1 MKKEEKMYKPKMV
14 FSLFQFAFLIAF
26 WLLAALVLFPV
37 SFGLCQFNLTEW
49 IMNLI
54 NI

>member
-1 MKKEEKMYKPKMV
+1 MKKEKKMYKPKMD
-14 FSLFQFAFLIAF
+14 FSLFQFAFLITF
-26 WLLAALVLFPV
+26 WLLVALILFSV
-37 SFGLCQFNLTEW
+37 SFVLCQFNLTEW